1 MKDGTALALGVVGI
15 VAAASAL
22 ARRGSSNAPTLTQLQ
37 QRMLRMWNQYPEQTA
52 WRAQQV
58 VDTVLF
64 PRADAYLRDAE
75 GWKRLQD
82 DMQALSQTESTHAA
96 GGVSSYFR
104 NMIKDGIHWSEI
116 AWSYVPV
123 RYPATHPIEPL
134 IPWIAKE
141 VNRIGKKLPPISV
154 RASDL
159 QRGAGSKMIPLTLA
173 DIQRMLEMGPKTNAE
188 STAAYRSGKNFPFTT
203 ESGFTFELGPAVQIG
218 PFAVYMERSKA
229 DEAVV
234 TWHLKNLLKSLP
246 QIIDWYSSGEAGDLM
261 PMTYEQAIKGEKKWH
276 RALAAAA
283 PTRSAARAST
293 QGTTVATMTNPRG
306 WTIRELAPSDLRP
319 QSDAMGHCV
328 GRSDT
333 YRNLITLG
341 KEKIYS
347 VRDEQGRSIFT
358 VEVQL
363 PVVGL
368 AQSGT
373 SLRVKP
379 ARIAQFKGDKNRV
392 PGLTKKKTGDLPSS
406 WVPQQQRAGA
416 APYHERVRAWIDRAS
431 KPFVLREDAE
441 AAAAATR
448 ELQRLHPGLTWE
460 EQGDLVVPIALG
472 MLTGSANRYRG
483 M

>member
-58 VDTVLF
+58 VDAVLF
-64 PRADAYLRDAE
+64 PGADFYLRDAE
-75 GWKRLQD
+75 GWHTLKD
-82 DMQALSQTESTHAA
+82 DLTALRERDPSRTSDVTTF
-96 GGVSSYFR
+96 FR
-104 NMIKDGIHWSEI
+104 DMIRSGKNWMDED
-116 AWSYVPV
+116 
-123 RYPATHPIEPL
+123 YPQSHPIEPL

-159 QRGAGSKMIPLTLA
+159 QRGAGSKMIPFTLA
-173 DIQRMLEMGPKTNAE
+173 DIQRMLAMGPKTNAE

-218 PFAVYMERSKA
+218 PFAVYMDRSKA

-234 TWHLKNLLKSLP
+234 TWHLKQLLKSLP

-276 RALAAAA
+276 RTLAAAA

-293 QGTTVATMTNPRG
+293 QGTTVATMTTPRG

-328 GRSDT
+328 GKSSTYSDMIS
-333 YRNLITLG
+333 RG
-341 KEKIYS
+341 EGKIYS

-358 VEVQL
+358 VQVRFS
-363 PVVGL
+363 P
-368 AQSGT
+368 T
-373 SLRVKP
+373 P
-379 ARIAQFKGDKNRV
+379 RIVQFKGDKNRV

-406 WVPQQQRAGA
+406 WVPQRQRAEA